1 MDPWT
6 LGLIALLVVGLAAIV
21 YGALSDRARNRRAR
35 AEMLAP
41 PDRMIPRFAP
51 DAPAPRY
58 LSELQARRA
67 PAQTAPTGLSAADRD
82 ALKARL
88 DDPDTTKVRAGWLT
102 SSFITDQ
109 TSGWAVLDDPA
120 VLACAAPITSMRELL
135 PVMERAAMSQR
146 SLVIIAPS
154 IAPDVLATLE
164 VNVIQQKVKLL
175 AVSGA
180 DPSILGQLA
189 ERTGATIVERSD
201 LQAGYLPS
209 EHLGHIGRWV
219 SDQRRSFLL
228 GSRTESA

>member
-6 LGLIALLVVGLAAIV
+6 LGLIAVLVVGLAAIV
-21 YGALSDRARNRRAR
+21 YGALYDRARNRRAR

-41 PDRMIPRFAP
+41 PDRVIPRFAP
-51 DAPAPRY
+51 DAPAPHY

-67 PAQTAPTGLSAADRD
+67 PAEAAPTGLSTADRD
-82 ALKARL
+82 GLRARL
-88 DDPDTTKVRAGWLT
+88 NDPDTTIVSAGWLS

-120 VLACAAPITSMRELL
+120 VLVCAAPVTSIRELL

-146 SLVIIAPS
+146 SLVIVAPS
-154 IAPDVLATLE
+154 VAADVLATLE
-164 VNVIQQKVKLL
+164 VNVIQRKVQLL

-180 DPSILGQLA
+180 EPSLLGQLA
-189 ERTGATIVERSD
+189 ERTGATVVQRSD
-201 LQAGYLPS
+201 LQAGYVPS
-209 EHLGHIGRWV
+209 EQLGHIDRWV

-228 GSRTESA
+228 GPRTESA

>member
-209 EHLGHIGRWV
+209 EHLGHISRWV